1 MSEFGTNRPATL
13 ETSALSEELTLL
25 LENKYLLAIKMNK

>member
-25 LENKYLLAIKMNK
+25 LEINTY